1 MAGLRGLARSLGAH
15 DLALSS
21 LGQEHM
27 LEPAEALALL
37 LLFES
42 LTESQ

>member
-21 LGQEHM
+21 LGQEHV